1 LAVAAASTA
10 KRRAARRG
18 TDSSEN
24 LPPAIRLKQ
33 KRSGKEKR
41 ISTGFAWD
49 LFLCAG
55 LFGVPLF
62 WRRLHAWGAVI
73 LALWCVDL
81 VIGRLPISEA
91 TAHSSEAALFVV
103 FLLLQLFLGF
113 MGNRLTARAFLAH
126 GWILDPANDLATKRV
141 IERWKLAG

>member
-1 LAVAAASTA
+1 MT
-10 KRRAARRG
+10 KRRAARRSKEG
-18 TDSSEN
+18 KEG
-24 LPPAIRLKQ
+24 LPPSIRLKQ
-33 KRSGKEKR
+33 KQSGKEKR

-55 LFGVPLF
+55 FFGVPLF

-81 VIGRLPISEA
+81 VIGRLPISDA
-91 TAHSSEAALFVV
+91 TARSAEAGLFAA
-103 FLLLQLFLGF
+103 FIAFQLFLGF
-113 MGNRLTARAFLAH
+113 MGNRLTAKTYLAH
-126 GWILDPANDLATKRV
+126 GWTVDQAGDLGAKRV